1 METPCATLQETA
13 TVFDVLVTDVEE
25 HQRQK
30 QISINLLSR
39 TTSEWANDSPNT
51 SLILLSETLVA
62 HFKRAPI
69 LVPVDYSEASLRA
82 VRVALSVAPSPQ
94 DVTVAHVY
102 DEVTLIGVGWENI
115 IPQDTKRNEGLAR
128 MGEWLTEHDIEG
140 VQREVLIG
148 DAGLQIA
155 DYSKENSVGLVV
167 MPSHGRTGIK
177 RLLLGSVT
185 ERVVRY
191 CDCQVLV
198 LRHEE
203 SEILSRTTDWVP
215 RKKVLA
221 PIDFSPST
229 QMTLETAIQLVD
241 SRTDIDAIT
250 VIPALD
256 HIYGGMFG
264 RGTQKDD
271 DRLRERQRYIERY
284 LSEHDFDIVRAHALL
299 GDPGTTIVKYA
310 KENAV
315 DLIVIPSHGYHG
327 VDRLVL
333 GSTAE
338 RVLRHA
344 ECPVLILR
352 RHDAD

>member
-1 METPCATLQETA
+1 M
-13 TVFDVLVTDVEE
+13 
-25 HQRQK
+25 
-30 QISINLLSR
+30 
-39 TTSEWANDSPNT
+39 
-51 SLILLSETLVA
+51 A

-94 DVTVAHVY
+94 DVTILHVY
-102 DEVTLIGVGWENI
+102 DEMSLIGVGWENL
-115 IPQDTKRNEGLAR
+115 IPKETKHEEGLTR
-128 MGEWLTEHDIEG
+128 MREWLTEHSIDG
-140 VQREVLIG
+140 VKREVLIG
-148 DAGLQIA
+148 DAGLEIA
-155 DYSKENSVGLVV
+155 DYSKQQNIGLVV
-167 MPSHGRTGIK
+167 MPSHGYSGMK

-191 CDCQVLV
+191 CDCPVLV
-198 LRHEE
+198 LRHDECE
-203 SEILSRTTDWVP
+203 ALPRATNWLP

-229 QMTLETAIQLVD
+229 PMALETAIELVD

-256 HIYGGMFG
+256 HIYGGMLG
-264 RGTQKDD
+264 RGTQTDGS
-271 DRLRERQRYIERY
+271 RLEERQKYIERY
-284 LSEHDFDIVRAHALL
+284 LGEHDFDIVRAHAIL
-299 GDPGTTIVKYA
+299 GDPGTTIIKYA
-310 KENAV
+310 EENAV